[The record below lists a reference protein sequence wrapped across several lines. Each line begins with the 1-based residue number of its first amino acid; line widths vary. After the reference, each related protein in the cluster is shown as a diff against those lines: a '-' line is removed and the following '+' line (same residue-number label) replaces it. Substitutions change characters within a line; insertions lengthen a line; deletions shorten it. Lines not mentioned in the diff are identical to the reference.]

1 MTLLNLSYHHHPW
14 LSHLSH
20 PSLLLPLPL
29 PNHFNTT
36 TTSSTHTLLSK
47 TLTLNL
53 SKTPRTRASLGESET
68 SSSVAENSVSEL
80 LDAELLNQVS
90 AAKDAEEALQM
101 IAGRSDRNGGVV
113 GTSDCQLIISA
124 ALDRNN
130 LDLAL
135 SVFYAMRA
143 SFDQG
148 VAETGTFFERWKWS
162 RPDVRVYTSLVQG
175 LAASLRVSDAL
186 RIINNICQVGVSP
199 AEE

>member
-36 TTSSTHTLLSK
+36 ITTTSSTHTLLSK

-68 SSSVAENSVSEL
+68 SSGVAENSVSEL

-124 ALDRNN
+124 ALNRNN
-130 LDLAL
+130 PDLAL

-148 VAETGTFFERWKWS
+148 SVFFETHGC
-162 RPDVRVYTSLVQG
+162 VNV
-175 LAASLRVSDAL
+175 
-186 RIINNICQVGVSP
+186 
-199 AEE
+199 